1 MFLSKRSIVLYYK
14 EHNVKRGC
22 KMKRI
27 LVYLKPFKLRMLAGF
42 GIKVTGTMAELVLP
56 FILTHILENVISR
69 ENIGDIVFYGIIMA
83 VFSLIACIG
92 NITANRM
99 AARVTTNFSKAMRKE
114 LFTKT
119 LYLSCA
125 DTDDFTIP
133 SLESRITTDTY
144 NVHNFIGM
152 MQRMGV
158 RAPILLIGG
167 ITLTLI
173 MDWALALVMIAT
185 LPVIF
190 ITVYSISRKGV
201 PLYTDVQRSQ
211 DNMVRVAREDV
222 QGIRVI
228 KALSKNEHENR
239 RYDKVN
245 RELSKKERKAG
256 TIMGIV
262 NPVMTLL
269 MNLGIAAVV
278 AVAAIR
284 VSKGLSS
291 PATVIAF
298 MQYFTLISM
307 AMMSLS
313 RMFVM
318 YTKCAASANRIS
330 QVLDTPDRFKVAED
344 NSPESDSHIAFRN
357 VSFSYFGKKDNLTD
371 ISFSLKKGQRL
382 GIIGATGS
390 GKSTLIKLL
399 LRFYEPQKGKI
410 TLNGKNI
417 TSLDREKLTSLF
429 GVALQNDFIYAD
441 TIEENIRF
449 GRDIS
454 RDDIIKAAKTAQ
466 AHDFITA
473 FKDGYEHR
481 LSSKGTNVSG
491 GQRQRILISRALAAK
506 PDILI
511 LDDSSSALDYKTD
524 SLLRNALDK
533 ELSDTTVI
541 TVAQRVS
548 SVKNC
553 DLIMVLDNGKVIGK
567 GKHSELINSC
577 PEYKEISDSQMGGAF
592 VE

>member
-1 MFLSKRSIVLYYK
+1 MLVGFL
-14 EHNVKRGC
+14 
-22 KMKRI
+22 
-27 LVYLKPFKLRMLAGF
+27 
-42 GIKVTGTMAELVLP
+42 IKVTGTLAELILP
-56 FILTHILENVISR
+56 YILTHILENVIA
-69 ENIGDIVFYGIIMA
+69 ELNVGKIVFYGA
-83 VFSLIACIG
+83 VMVLFSIVACVG
-92 NITANRM
+92 NVIANRM

-114 LFTKT
+114 LFSKT
-119 LYLSCA
+119 LYLSSA
-125 DTDDFTIP
+125 DTDAFTIP

-167 ITLTLI
+167 ISLSLV
-173 MDWALALVMIAT
+173 MDSTLALVMIAT
-185 LPVIF
+185 LPIIF
-190 ITVYSISRKGV
+190 VTIYGISRKGV
-201 PLYTDVQRSQ
+201 PLYTSVQKSA
-211 DNMVRVAREDV
+211 DNMVRVAREDT

-245 RELSKKERKAG
+245 SELSKQERHAG

-262 NPVMTLL
+262 NPAMTLL
-269 MNLGIAAVV
+269 MNLGIAGVV
-278 AVAAIR
+278 AVAALR

-318 YTKCAASANRIS
+318 YTKCAASANRIAE
-330 QVLDTPDRFKVAED
+330 VLDTPDKLSIIND
-344 NSPESDSHIAFRN
+344 NSESDSIHIAFDN
-357 VSFSYFGKKDNLTD
+357 VSFSYLGKKNNIQN
-371 ISFSLKKGQRL
+371 ISVSLKKGDRL

-390 GKSTLIKLL
+390 GKSTFIKLL
-399 LRFYEPQKGKI
+399 LRFYEPDSGEI
-410 TLNGKNI
+410 RINGRNI
-417 TSLDREKLTSLF
+417 KSYSREHLTSMF

-454 RDDIIKAAKTAQ
+454 KEDIIEAAKTAQ
-466 AHDFITA
+466 AHDFISA
-473 FKDGYEHR
+473 IPDGYAHL
-481 LSSKGTNVSG
+481 LSSKGTNLSG
-491 GQRQRILISRALAAK
+491 GQKQRVLIARAIASK
-506 PDILI
+506 PEILI

-524 SLLRNALDK
+524 ANLRKALD
-533 ELSDTTVI
+533 ENMSGSTVI

-553 DLIMVLDNGKVIGK
+553 DHIIVIDDGRVIGQ
-567 GKHSELINSC
+567 GKHEHLL
-577 PEYKEISDSQMGGAF
+577 EYCTEYREISQSQMGGAF